1 VDIVTIDFETY
12 YDKDYSLSKITTEE
26 YIRNQQ
32 FEIIG
37 VGIKVNDDPV
47 ETFTGDFET
56 TKQFVRS
63 LDYSDKA
70 ILCHNTAFDGA
81 ILSWKIGIKPKLWLD
96 TLSMARPAHKV
107 TVGGSLAALVRYF
120 HLGEKG
126 TEVVQALGKHRYNFT
141 PQELAAYMSYCAN
154 DVELTY
160 ALFKKLRKGFPV
172 QEIMVIDQTIRMST
186 EPKIV
191 LDKSLLKIHLKEVRE
206 RKQELIAA
214 LPFQGDEAAIK
225 KLLMSSDKFAKLL
238 ALFDV
243 APPMKISPTTGNAT
257 YAFAKTDSGMQ
268 ELLEHPDDR
277 VQALVA
283 ARLGNR
289 STIEET
295 RTERLIQTAERGP
308 LPILLNYYGAHTG
321 RFSGGDKLNL
331 QNFPSRNDN
340 TLRRTLRAPKG
351 HVLIAVDS
359 SQIEA
364 RMCAYIAQ
372 EERLLDSFRNGRD
385 VYSEFATDA
394 YGYQVTKAQ
403 KKERFV
409 GKTCLGPST
418 QVLTQ
423 RGWVCI
429 LDVRTTDQLWDGV
442 EWVNHQGVS
451 FMGRKPTIN
460 LHGLELTTDHEI
472 LMAPTKWVPAQY
484 ALDHKDV
491 FQSAVALAS
500 LSLLGT
506 KNIYQKRIKK
516 IGVGDP
522 CAIVND
528 AEMLAHTTGIIYGL
542 VGLLRATHV
551 QNEKLLTNAGGNTS
565 MSWKTI
571 YTVLGYLIDYLAQ
584 YLDAITQI
592 TEYTNTTV
600 DEASQCIKNGEKT
613 ELHSYS
619 TYKYCPDGTNQLT
632 KWIGSTTTRGTN
644 RGTSGFAP
652 VVQTFKTNAKSKTL
666 RPVYDILNS
675 GSRNRFTVLTN
686 EGPLLVHNCILG
698 LQYGVGGLKLQQ
710 TLKLGQG
717 GMKVELEKNEAYDLV
732 DLYRNKYVKIPVLW
746 RKCEEALRN
755 MVSHRGG
762 QLHPN
767 LLYYDEHG
775 FEFPNGLRFQYPAL
789 GFDND
794 GFSYIA
800 DSRNYRKMVKNK
812 FTNDEDITRV
822 HLYGAKVV
830 ENLTQALAR
839 IVITEQMTRIG
850 QQYPVAFQVH
860 DEIITVVPEDEA
872 DHALAW
878 MVKEMSVPP
887 QWAPDLPVACEGG
900 YGYNYGE
907 IEK

>member
-1 VDIVTIDFETY
+1 VDIVTIDFESY
-12 YDKDYSLSKITTEE
+12 YDKGYSLSKLTTEE
-26 YIRNQQ
+26 YIRSNL

-47 ETFTGDFET
+47 ETFTGDFHAT
-56 TKQFVRS
+56 RQFVRS

-70 ILCHNTAFDGA
+70 ILCHHTAFDGA
-81 ILSWKIGIKPKLWLD
+81 ILSWKMGIKPKLWLD

-107 TVGGSLAALVRYF
+107 TVGGSLSALVRYF

-126 TEVVQALGKHRYNFT
+126 TEVVQALGKRRADFT

-172 QEIMVIDQTIRMST
+172 QEIMVIDQTIRMYT
-186 EPKIV
+186 EPKII

-225 KLLMSSDKFAKLL
+225 KLLMSNDKFAKLL

-243 APPMKISPTTGNAT
+243 DPPMKKSPTTGNAA

-268 ELLEHPDDR
+268 ELLEHPDER

-283 ARLGNR
+283 ARIGNR

-308 LPILLNYYGAHTG
+308 LPIMLNYYGAHTG

-351 HVLIAVDS
+351 YVLVAVDS

-372 EERLLDSFRNGRD
+372 EEKLLDSFRNGRD

-409 GKTCLGPST
+409 GKT
-418 QVLTQ
+418 
-423 RGWVCI
+423 
-429 LDVRTTDQLWDGV
+429 
-442 EWVNHQGVS
+442 
-451 FMGRKPTIN
+451 
-460 LHGLELTTDHEI
+460 
-472 LMAPTKWVPAQY
+472 
-484 ALDHKDV
+484 
-491 FQSAVALAS
+491 
-500 LSLLGT
+500 
-506 KNIYQKRIKK
+506 
-516 IGVGDP
+516 
-522 CAIVND
+522 
-528 AEMLAHTTGIIYGL
+528 
-542 VGLLRATHV
+542 
-551 QNEKLLTNAGGNTS
+551 
-565 MSWKTI
+565 
-571 YTVLGYLIDYLAQ
+571 
-584 YLDAITQI
+584 
-592 TEYTNTTV
+592 
-600 DEASQCIKNGEKT
+600 
-613 ELHSYS
+613 
-619 TYKYCPDGTNQLT
+619 
-632 KWIGSTTTRGTN
+632 
-644 RGTSGFAP
+644 
-652 VVQTFKTNAKSKTL
+652 
-666 RPVYDILNS
+666 
-675 GSRNRFTVLTN
+675 
-686 EGPLLVHNCILG
+686 CILG

-732 DLYRNKYVKIPVLW
+732 DLYRNKYTRIPLLW

-755 MVSHRGG
+755 MVNHRGG

-775 FEFPNGLRFQYPAL
+775 FEFPNGLRFKYPAL

-800 DSRNYRKMVKNK
+800 DARNYRKMVKNK

-822 HLYGAKVV
+822 HLYGAKTV

-839 IVITEQMTRIG
+839 IVITEQMTGIG

-860 DEIITVVPEDEA
+860 DEIIAVVPENEA

-878 MVKEMSVPP
+878 MIKEMSVPP
-887 QWAPDLPVACEGG
+887 KWAPDLPVACEGG